1 MDLKTIDRKIKSHL
15 YQNEKQFD
23 TDIRKIIANSYVFN
37 SQDTVYYTLTKEF
50 QSYYEELWVEYKK
63 NPEAFLGSTS
73 EKKDNKDAD
82 DFYQNNTVKT
92 EGSLKR
98 KTDSKQTKPKAKR
111 TEDTEP
117 EVRQIIKKN

>member
-15 YQNEKQFD
+15 YQNEKEFD

-37 SQDTVYYTLTKEF
+37 SQDTAYYTLTKEF
-50 QSYYEELWVEYKK
+50 QSYYEDLWVEYKK

-82 DFYQNNTVKT
+82 DF
-92 EGSLKR
+92 
-98 KTDSKQTKPKAKR
+98 
-111 TEDTEP
+111 
-117 EVRQIIKKN
+117 